1 VLFARLLKP
10 DKGVHVLLQASRQVQ
25 SALPPV
31 IAADSSEAGD
41 YTRRLKS
48 TSDDCVGFVGCVYGS
63 DLQQLFANCS
73 GLGTSSPTSPL

>member
-1 VLFARLLKP
+1 MQTAV
-10 DKGVHVLLQASRQVQ
+10 
-25 SALPPV
+25 PPV

-48 TSDDCVGFVGCVYGS
+48 TSDVRVGFVGCVYGS